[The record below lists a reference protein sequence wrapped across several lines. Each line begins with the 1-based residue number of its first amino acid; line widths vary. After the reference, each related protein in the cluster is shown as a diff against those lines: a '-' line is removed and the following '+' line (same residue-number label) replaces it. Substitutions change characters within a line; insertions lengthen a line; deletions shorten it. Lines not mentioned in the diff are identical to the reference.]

1 MKYRLT
7 DEKKEWCG
15 HILHRIEAVKDF
27 ADVKAGEKG
36 GWIEQEEN
44 LSQEDNCWVY
54 DNARVCGDAQVCG
67 DAWVYDNAQVFDN
80 AQVCGNAW
88 VCDDA
93 EIKTPDDLIYII
105 GIGSCNRTTTVFRT
119 KENGLRVSC
128 GCFCGDLNE
137 FAAKVKETHGDSKY
151 AWEYMSFIETVKI
164 HFKVKE

>member
-54 DNARVCGDAQVCG
+54 DNARVCGDAK
-67 DAWVYDNAQVFDN
+67 
-80 AQVCGNAW
+80 

-93 EIKTPDDLIYII
+93 EIKTPDDLIHII
-105 GIGSCNRTTTVFRT
+105 GIGSCNRPTTVFRT